1 MLGYSPH
8 PAFREPGK
16 RQYIGRSIAK
26 FGEEPHQGF
35 RSLIRPDDEAAGRA
49 SYSILRDHPLTR
61 LDVAEMEVFARGLGQ
76 IPAFDHDC
84 IQHDIRGRLD
94 IDRDDTIRPDHCKG
108 LLCVRL
114 VGLDPV
120 GQSDSKEFGI
130 VSISAE
136 LCDCLLC
143 K

>member
-1 MLGYSPH
+1 VER
-8 PAFREPGK
+8 FEPGK

-26 FGEEPHQGF
+26 FGKKPHQGF
-35 RSLIRPDDEAAGRA
+35 RSLIRSDDKTAGRA
-49 SYSILRDHPLTR
+49 SQRVLCDHPLTR
-61 LDVAEMEVFARGLGQ
+61 LDVAEMEVFACRLNQ

-84 IQHDIRGRLD
+84 IEHGVGGRLD
-94 IDRDDTIRPDHCKG
+94 IDRGDTIRPDYGKG

-120 GQSDSKEFGI
+120 RQSHSDEFRV

-136 LCDCLLC
+136 F
-143 K
+143 